1 VFAVMKVKW
10 VVPAVAGAF
19 LFFSLNPVLLAVSTR
34 RIRDVRNRDVL
45 NSDDLRIIDHFI
57 AEAVKEM
64 VRTKD
69 FSSVAAVRNAI
80 SEHASSNKPSAP
92 QYEAQFFESA
102 HKYISQ
108 ALQKAQENDDFLVE
122 VNILILI
129 DRLLATGPEDLRLA
143 DVSLAMVQDDSEVVL
158 ATGPEDLRL
167 ADVALAMVQDDS
179 AVVRY
184 LAVGAVTNPA
194 IARKLDPKLAAR
206 IASQLNG
213 IVQNSSPETMGM
225 MARFAAEMRTAE
237 GKKLLLQV
245 ADRRISQYVRWAVKY
260 EPLDDMILKSLCK
273 RISSAGT
280 DSSSFAQR
288 FVHLYSYAIQRY
300 VKDMQSSV
308 FASNISRELA
318 ASALLEVEKV
328 CISQLTG
335 KPHSAIKSSIERGNQ
350 RGLLQAHDSLLRQEL
365 PRMFPGVQPP
375 LPLPD
380 PPKPKASE

>member
-1 VFAVMKVKW
+1 
-10 VVPAVAGAF
+10 
-19 LFFSLNPVLLAVSTR
+19 
-34 RIRDVRNRDVL
+34 
-45 NSDDLRIIDHFI
+45 
-57 AEAVKEM
+57 
-64 VRTKD
+64 
-69 FSSVAAVRNAI
+69 
-80 SEHASSNKPSAP
+80 
-92 QYEAQFFESA
+92 
-102 HKYISQ
+102 
-108 ALQKAQENDDFLVE
+108 FLVE

-129 DRLLATGPEDLRLA
+129 DRL
-143 DVSLAMVQDDSEVVL
+143 L

-194 IARKLDPKLAAR
+194 VVEKLDPKLAAR

-213 IVQNSSPETMGM
+213 IVQNSSPETMGL
-225 MARFAAEMRTAE
+225 MARFVAEVRTAE
-237 GKKLLLQV
+237 STKLLLQI
-245 ADRRISQYVRWAVKY
+245 ADRRIKQYAQWTVKY

-273 RISSAGT
+273 RISSVGT
-280 DSSSFAQR
+280 DKSSFAQR
-288 FVHLYSYAIQRY
+288 FVQLYSYAIQRY

-308 FASNISRELA
+308 FVSDISRELA

-335 KPHSAIKSSIERGNQ
+335 RPHSAIKNSIERGDQ

-365 PRMFPGVQPP
+365 PRMFAGVQPP

-380 PPKPKASE
+380 PPKRKASE

>member
-1 VFAVMKVKW
+1 MKVKW
-10 VVPAVAGAF
+10 VVPAVAGA
-19 LFFSLNPVLLAVSTR
+19 LLLFSLNPVLLAVSTR
-34 RIRDVRNRDVL
+34 RIKNVRNKDVL
-45 NSDDLRIIDHFI
+45 GSEDLRVIDHFV
-57 AEAVKEM
+57 AEAVKEL

-92 QYEAQFFESA
+92 QYQAQFFEST
-102 HKYISQ
+102 HKYISE
-108 ALQKAQENDDFLVE
+108 ALQKARQDADFLVE

-143 DVSLAMVQDDSEVVL
+143 E
-158 ATGPEDLRL
+158 
-167 ADVALAMVQDDS
+167 VALAMVRDDS

-194 IARKLDPKLAAR
+194 IVEKLDPKLAAR

-213 IVQNSSPETMGM
+213 IVQSSSPETMGL
-225 MARFAAEMRTAE
+225 MARFVAEVRTAE
-237 GKKLLLQV
+237 STKLLLQI
-245 ADRRISQYVRWAVKY
+245 ADRRINQYAQWTVKY

-273 RISSAGT
+273 RISSVGT
-280 DSSSFAQR
+280 DKSSFAQR
-288 FVHLYSYAIQRY
+288 FVQLYSYAIQRY

-308 FASNISRELA
+308 FVSDISRELA

-335 KPHSAIKSSIERGNQ
+335 RPHSAIKNSIERGDQ

-365 PRMFPGVQPP
+365 PRMFAGVQPP

-380 PPKPKASE
+380 PPKRKASE